1 MPRVSAAN
9 NTPGL
14 DDWRV
19 VANQNFKLAGVD
31 PGSTPGAPGEKG
43 KTENASVELRKRLR
57 LVQDRFTAEK
67 TRSVLVVLQAMD
79 GGGKDGTV
87 KSLYAGMHPVGAEV
101 TSWGVPNEDE
111 LAHQFLW
118 RINHRLPAHG
128 KVGIF
133 NRSHYE
139 DVLAVRVRKLKPPS
153 VWQNRYSI
161 INNFE
166 LGLVDEGTE
175 VVKIMLHISRQE
187 QANRLQ
193 ARLDRPD
200 KRWKFRLG
208 DLEDR
213 KLWPSYQRA
222 YDDVLDRTSTTHA
235 PWFVVP
241 ADKKWYRDFAVHT
254 IVTSVL
260 ETMKP
265 VYPARHDLDGLC
277 VPGAVRIEADTA
289 ATATRTTSPEPKR
302 AKKSGIGDDA
312 P

>member
-9 NTPGL
+9 TAPGL
-14 DDWRV
+14 NDWRV
-19 VANQNFKLAGVD
+19 DVGEKFKLAGVD
-31 PGSTPGAPGEKG
+31 PGSTPSAPGEKG

-57 LVQDRFTAEK
+57 AVQDCFTAEK

-128 KVGIF
+128 KIGIF

-153 VWQNRYSI
+153 VWENRYSI

-166 LGLVDEGTE
+166 QGLVDEGTA

-213 KLWPSYQRA
+213 ELWPSYQRA
-222 YDDVLDRTSTTHA
+222 YDDVLEKTSTAHS

-241 ADKKWYRDFAVHT
+241 ADKKWYRDFAVLT

-265 VYPARHDLDGLC
+265 IYPARHDLDGIS
-277 VPGAVRIEADTA
+277 VPGAVRVDADVSNTA
-289 ATATRTTSPEPKR
+289 EPKR
-302 AKKSGIGDDA
+302 AKQPSTVEGSE
-312 P
+312 

>member
-9 NTPGL
+9 NAPGL
-14 DDWRV
+14 DLWRV
-19 VANQNFKLAGVD
+19 EANKNFKLAGVD

-43 KTENASVELRKRLR
+43 KTESASIDLRKRLR
-57 LVQDRFTAEK
+57 LVQDCFTAER

-111 LAHQFLW
+111 LDHQFLW
-118 RINHRLPAHG
+118 RITQRLPAHG
-128 KVGIF
+128 KIGIF

-166 LGLVDEGTE
+166 AGLVDEGTE
-175 VVKIMLHISRQE
+175 VVKIMLHISFQE

-200 KRWKFRLG
+200 KRWKFHLG
-208 DLEDR
+208 DLKDR
-213 KLWPSYQRA
+213 QLWPNYQRA
-222 YDDVLDRTSTTHA
+222 YDDVLDQTSTPHA

-241 ADKKWYRDFAVHT
+241 ADKKWYRDFAVLT
-254 IVTSVL
+254 IVTAVL

-265 VYPARHDLDGLC
+265 EYPARHDLDGIS
-277 VPGAVRIEADTA
+277 VPGAVRVEPDATEPTGSKRPKK
-289 ATATRTTSPEPKR
+289 ATAEDEPQ
-302 AKKSGIGDDA
+302 
-312 P
+312 

>member
-1 MPRVSAAN
+1 VPRVSAAN

-14 DDWRV
+14 DLWRV
-19 VANQNFKLAGVD
+19 EPNINFKLSGVD

-43 KTENASVELRKRLR
+43 KTENASVDLRKRLR

-87 KSLYAGMHPVGAEV
+87 KSLYGGMHPVGAEV
-101 TSWGVPNEDE
+101 TSWGVPSEDE
-111 LAHQFLW
+111 LAHHFLW
-118 RINHRLPAHG
+118 RITHRLPAHG
-128 KVGIF
+128 KIGIF

-139 DVLAVRVRKLKPPS
+139 DVLAVRVRKLKAPS
-153 VWQNRYSI
+153 VWQKRYTI
-161 INNFE
+161 INNWE
-166 LGLVDEGTE
+166 EGLVDEGTE

-222 YDDVLDRTSTTHA
+222 YDDVLDKTSTAHA

-241 ADKKWYRDFAVHT
+241 ADKKWYRDFAVLT

-265 VYPARHDLDGLC
+265 AYPARHDLDAIV
-277 VPGAVRIEADTA
+277 VPGAVHEEAA
-289 ATATRTTSPEPKR
+289 ASDEPPPAR
-302 AKKSGIGDDA
+302 AKKSA
-312 P
+312 AKEPQ

>member
-1 MPRVSAAN
+1 VPRVSAAN
-9 NTPGL
+9 NAPGL
-14 DDWRV
+14 DLWKVDP
-19 VANQNFKLAGVD
+19 NENFKLSSVN

-43 KTENASVELRKRLR
+43 KTETASADLRKRLR

-87 KSLYAGMHPVGAEV
+87 KSLYGGMHPVGAEV

-111 LAHQFLW
+111 LAHHFLW

-128 KVGIF
+128 KIGIF

-153 VWQNRYSI
+153 VWQNRYGT
-161 INNFE
+161 INNWE
-166 LGLVDEGTE
+166 EGLVDEGTE

-222 YDDVLDRTSTTHA
+222 YNDVLDKTSTSHA

-241 ADKKWYRDFAVHT
+241 ADKKWYRDFAVLT
-254 IVTSVL
+254 IVTSIL

-265 VYPARHDLDGLC
+265 AYPARHDLDGIS
-277 VPGAVRIEADTA
+277 VPGAVREVEETE
-289 ATATRTTSPEPKR
+289 TTTPVKR
-302 AKKSGIGDDA
+302 APKAAKKDSK
-312 P
+312 